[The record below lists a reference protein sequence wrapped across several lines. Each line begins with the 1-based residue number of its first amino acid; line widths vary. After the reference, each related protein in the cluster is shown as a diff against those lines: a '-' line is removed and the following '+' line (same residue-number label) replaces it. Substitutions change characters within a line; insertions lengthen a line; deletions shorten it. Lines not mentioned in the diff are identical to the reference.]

1 MKLNKYQSALKQM
14 CLQCKTKNCKPEK
27 CNRFTALSELV
38 TQTNKHKTEWKKSHI
53 RFYITLF
60 KYRDK
65 GILQEFLDNEE
76 TILTYLESVGE

>member
-1 MKLNKYQSALKQM
+1 MKLNKYQMALKQM
-14 CLQCKTKNCKPEK
+14 CLQCHTKNCKPEK

-38 TQTNKHKTEWKKSHI
+38 ATTIPKTEWKKSHI

-60 KYRDK
+60 KYKDK

-76 TILTYLESVGE
+76 SIQIYLESVGE